1 MTIRMATL
9 IGAAIFVQA
18 GASAESADYE
28 FFKTKV
34 QPIFL
39 ERRETHGRCVTCHS
53 GGSTA
58 LVLQPLKD
66 GSTTWNEEQ
75 TKLNYEAVSRIV
87 APGKPMASQ
96 LLMHPLAPEAGGD
109 MFHSGGH
116 QFSSQ
121 QDPDWQ
127 VLAAW
132 VRQMPPAQY
141 KNLKVIKSNEN
152 LMETMRF
159 FNLALRS
166 DCTLCHT
173 APDYAGDRRPMK
185 AIARRMIELTQGLNT
200 SFGEGRVNCYTCH
213 RGDRVPQTA
222 HPRFPE
228 LKPGF

>member
-1 MTIRMATL
+1 MKIRMATL
-9 IGAAIFVQA
+9 IGAIVLQA
-18 GASAESADYE
+18 AASAESADYE

-39 ERRETHGRCVTCHS
+39 KHRDTHGRCVTCHS

-58 LVLQPLKD
+58 LVLQPLAD
-66 GSTTWNEEQ
+66 GSGTWTDEQ

-87 APGKPMASQ
+87 SPGKPAASQ

-116 QFSSQ
+116 QFASQ

-132 VRQMPPAQY
+132 VRQMPPPQY
-141 KNLKVIKSNEN
+141 KNLKVIKSTEN
-152 LMETMRF
+152 LMETMRV

-166 DCTLCHT
+166 DCTLCHA
-173 APDYAGDRRPMK
+173 APDYASDRRPMK
-185 AIARRMIELTQGLNT
+185 AMARRMIELTAGLNA
-200 SFGEGRVNCYTCH
+200 SFGEGKVNCYTCH
-213 RGDRVPQTA
+213 RGDRTPQNT
-222 HPRFPE
+222 HPRFPD
-228 LKPGF
+228 LKPSF